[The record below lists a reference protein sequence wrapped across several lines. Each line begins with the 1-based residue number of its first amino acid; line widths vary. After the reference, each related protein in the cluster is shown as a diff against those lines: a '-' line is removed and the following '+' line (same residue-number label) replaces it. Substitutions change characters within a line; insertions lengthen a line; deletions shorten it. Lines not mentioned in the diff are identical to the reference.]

1 MPPEASFPGDGPR
14 PSLCLRG
21 AREICEAVAE
31 SPRSILHLV
40 RDEGLPAWRAR
51 PGGVWKALPED
62 LRDWLASQRD
72 HSLDRVGPAPT
83 RGRPRNS

>member
-1 MPPEASFPGDGPR
+1 MRDENR
-14 PSLCLRG
+14 PSEDAKASLCLRG

-62 LRDWLASQRD
+62 LRDWLARQRD
-72 HSLDRVGPAPT
+72 QSLADVGPAPT
-83 RGRPRNS
+83 RGRPRSS